1 VGGLSPAIRVVE
13 PEEDA
18 FYTVP
23 SLAQRLSVV
32 RKTVRRM
39 LEDGEIPYYE
49 VRGAIRIDPQ
59 DVDSYL
65 ARRRIDRRAA

>member
-1 VGGLSPAIRVVE
+1 VPAIRIVE
-13 PEEDA
+13 PGQEA
-18 FYTVP
+18 FFSVP
-23 SLAQRLSVV
+23 SLADYLSVD

-39 LEDGEIPYYE
+39 LEDGEIAYYE
-49 VRGAIRIDPQ
+49 VRSAIRIDPQ